1 MPLPKSG
8 VRAKFWRKP
17 LVKLPVAVRVSIFVA
32 SLALAAV
39 ASAAEPDARG
49 PQKLAV
55 VNVSF
60 IFENYL
66 KVPDLQRKIDETHK
80 GEENELQQQFK
91 ALAQRN
97 KDLEQFASDQS
108 EATFDKVQQLRK
120 DQFLFERA
128 RRRYDEK
135 IQEEYTKGMK
145 DILTDI
151 RVAIR
156 IVADRDKYDLI
167 LRSPDADDPTVVEGE
182 KDAPQN
188 PAAGDNKTFLEMNS
202 PQTVAEL
209 TERFNRNPVLYGA
222 KPADITKD
230 VLVKLNDEYLKH
242 GKPVAP
248 VVPANQQK

>member
-1 MPLPKSG
+1 
-8 VRAKFWRKP
+8 
-17 LVKLPVAVRVSIFVA
+17 VKLSVALRTLICA
-32 SLALAAV
+32 AIALLGAPALAAQP
-39 ASAAEPDARG
+39 ANSG

-60 IFENYL
+60 IFENYI

-108 EATFDKVQQLRK
+108 EGTFDKVQQLRK

-128 RRRYDEK
+128 RRRYDDK

-167 LRSPDADDPTVVEGE
+167 LRSPDADDPAVVEGN
-182 KDAPQN
+182 KNGPQN
-188 PAAGDNKTFLEMNS
+188 PAAGDNKTFLEMNA

-222 KPADITKD
+222 QPADITKD
-230 VLVKLNDEYLKH
+230 VLSKLNDEYLKH
-242 GKPVAP
+242 GKPVGP
-248 VVPANQQK
+248 VPPPNQQK

>member
-1 MPLPKSG
+1 MVKLSVL
-8 VRAKFWRKP
+8 VRASMFCT
-17 LVKLPVAVRVSIFVA
+17 LL
-32 SLALAAV
+32 LLAAARLP
-39 ASAAEPDARG
+39 ASEAGARG
-49 PQKLAV
+49 PQRLAV

-60 IFENYL
+60 IFENYI

-108 EATFDKVQQLRK
+108 ESTFDKIQQLRK

-135 IQEEYTKGMK
+135 IQDEYTKGMK

-156 IVADRDKYDLI
+156 IIADRDQFDLI
-167 LRSPDADDPTVVEGE
+167 LRSPDADDPNVTEGD
-182 KDAPQN
+182 KNGPQN
-188 PAAGDNKTFLEMNS
+188 PAAGDNKTFLEMNA
-202 PQTVAEL
+202 PQSVAEL

-230 VLVKLNDEYLKH
+230 VLSKLNDEYLKH
-242 GKPVAP
+242 GKPVSPAP
-248 VVPANQQK
+248 HK